1 MKDFWG
7 KFKDFS
13 GYPTN
18 FQFSR
23 TFQGRGKP
31 RFPLPPPPTFP
42 SQESVPL
49 AHTLCLTN
57 HEWPLPCGAKIKDEH
72 WGMENIKHLTTGL
85 KGNS

>member
-23 TFQGRGKP
+23 TFQGRGEP
-31 RFPLPPPPTFP
+31 RYPLHPLSPPPGLPPK
-42 SQESVPL
+42 ESV
-49 AHTLCLTN
+49 A
-57 HEWPLPCGAKIKDEH
+57 LPTMNGPFPAELKLRIKNT
-72 WGMENIKHLTTGL
+72 GVVENIKHLMTGL

>member
-23 TFQGRGKP
+23 TFQGRGEP
-31 RFPLPPPPTFP
+31 HYPLHPLPPPPGLP
-42 SQESVPL
+42 PQRKC
-49 AHTLCLTN
+49 CLTN
-57 HEWPLPCGAKIKDEH
+57 HEWSLPCGAKIKEEH
-72 WGMENIKHLTTGL
+72 WGSGKH
-85 KGNS
+85 

>member
-1 MKDFWG
+1 MKDFWR

-23 TFQGRGKP
+23 TFQGRGEP
-31 RFPLPPPPTFP
+31 RYPLHPLSPPQDFPPK
-42 SQESVPL
+42 ESV
-49 AHTLCLTN
+49 A
-57 HEWPLPCGAKIKDEH
+57 LPTMNGPFPAELKLRKNT
-72 WGMENIKHLTTGL
+72 GVVENIKHLMTGL